1 MWGNLGGVFMA
12 KLQEEYTDVKKVRH
26 HVEHLTLQT
35 EDKGQRERIVEEL
48 MHVLTKAGR
57 IPA

>member
-1 MWGNLGGVFMA
+1 MA
-12 KLQEEYTDVKKVRH
+12 KLQEEYTDVKKIRH

-48 MHVLTKAGR
+48 MHMLTKAGR